1 MRLNRINKR
10 IEVLNSYKGFAWPD
24 LIKNGRFIWAP
35 YRAFTSSPAV
45 FCCGAKAAVASV
57 GRLLA

>member
-1 MRLNRINKR
+1 MRVNRINKKR
-10 IEVLNSYKGFAWPD
+10 EVLNSCKGFAWIG
-24 LIKNGRFIWAP
+24 LIKYVRLIWAP